1 MWRGLRL
8 YILSLAFLQGA
19 FHFAANVFLV
29 LSHQRCKVAPF
40 SRNMPN
46 DSFQEVGVEIVPVMA
61 ILQVLNKL

>member
-29 LSHQRCKVAPF
+29 LSHQRRKMAPF

-46 DSFQEVGVEIVPVMA
+46 DALQTVSVEIVPVMT